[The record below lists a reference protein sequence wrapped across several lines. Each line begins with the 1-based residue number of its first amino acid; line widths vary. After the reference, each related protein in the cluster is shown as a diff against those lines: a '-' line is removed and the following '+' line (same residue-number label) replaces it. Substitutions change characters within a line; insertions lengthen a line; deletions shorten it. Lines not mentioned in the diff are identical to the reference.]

1 MAQIQSDVHAMANWQ
16 LSNRQMAVVERV
28 NLNMFLNFLGQIL
41 LWCKTF
47 CSSSARISFKLRDQV
62 PL

>member
-28 NLNMFLNFLGQIL
+28 NPNMFLNFLGQIL
-41 LWCKTF
+41 L
-47 CSSSARISFKLRDQV
+47 
-62 PL
+62 